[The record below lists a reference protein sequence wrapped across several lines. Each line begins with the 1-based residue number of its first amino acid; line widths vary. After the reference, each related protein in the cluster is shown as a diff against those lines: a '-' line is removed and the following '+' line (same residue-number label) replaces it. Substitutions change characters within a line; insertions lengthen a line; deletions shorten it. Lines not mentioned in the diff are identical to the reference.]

1 MSHTVNV
8 NDCKGLEFATVF
20 ASDSSDDKKLNAVI
34 IPERDELRYDV
45 LHEKKVIFTGP
56 KLLKPLTHI
65 MLSLAFI
72 ANVSNKKTIKEQS

>member
-20 ASDSSDDKKLNAVI
+20 SSDSSDDKKLNAVI

-56 KLLKPLTHI
+56 KLTEAVDAYNAIPSI
-65 MLSLAFI
+65 YRERF
-72 ANVSNKKTIKEQS
+72 